1 MLEKNDLT
9 AIRQILREEIQE
21 SNVLIFN
28 RIDEAI
34 EKNNVLIFNRID
46 EAIEKNNVVIFNK
59 IDAAIEENNVLIFDE
74 MERYYQMN
82 RNEILELKTK
92 MEELEQYYKIKK
104 LEDNT
109 VTILL
114 RITEEIRSD
123 VNEIKRMM
131 KKCGKCWDIDEKAL
145 TTA

>member
-1 MLEKNDLT
+1 M
-9 AIRQILREEIQE
+9 
-21 SNVLIFN
+21 
-28 RIDEAI
+28 
-34 EKNNVLIFNRID
+34 
-46 EAIEKNNVVIFNK
+46 
-59 IDAAIEENNVLIFDE
+59 IFDE

-82 RNEILELKTK
+82 HNEILELKTK

-131 KKCGKCWDIDEKAL
+131 KKCGKCWDIGEKAL

>member
-1 MLEKNDLT
+1 MLEKNDLI
-9 AIRQILREEIQE
+9 AIRQIMKEEMQE
-21 SNVLIFN
+21 S
-28 RIDEAI
+28 I

-46 EAIEKNNVVIFNK
+46 ESIEKNNVLIFNK
-59 IDAAIEENNVLIFDE
+59 IDTAIEENNVLIFDE
-74 MERYYQMN
+74 MERYYRMN
-82 RNEILELKTK
+82 HNETLELKTK
-92 MEELEQYYKIKK
+92 IEKLEQYYKIKK

-109 VTILL
+109 MTILL
-114 RITEEIRSD
+114 RLTEEIRFD